1 MALIIC
7 PECGAS
13 VSSFS
18 DKCIHCGFPIA
29 AQELRDI
36 VGKNKQRIDDGD
48 TDFRDVSEDSQVNN
62 ICAIDG
68 VEFDLSDLMNYIYE
82 IRKAEGCVSEQE
94 RAKLIASLAEVC
106 HHVTETTMGKVI
118 DILIETG
125 SIPHEYKTYG
135 YRQLEKIREERKHAV
150 ELEALRKYRELTE
163 VETIKCP
170 KCGSTAVTTG
180 QRGYSILFGFDGS
193 SATVNRCGKCGHR
206 WKPRK

>member
-1 MALIIC
+1 MALITC

-18 DKCIHCGFPIA
+18 DKCIYCGFPIA
-29 AQELRDI
+29 AQELIDI
-36 VGKNKQRIDDGD
+36 VSKSKQRINDEDA
-48 TDFRDVSEDSQVNN
+48 DFRDDVNN
-62 ICAIDG
+62 KVNDICTIDG
-68 VEFDLSDLMNYIYE
+68 VEIDLGDLMHYIRE
-82 IRKAEGCVSEQE
+82 VRETEGCVSEE
-94 RAKLIASLAEVC
+94 DRAKLIASLAEVC
-106 HHVTETTMGKVI
+106 PHVTETTVGKVI

-125 SIPHEYKTYG
+125 ITPCEYKTFH
-135 YRQLEKIREERKHAV
+135 YRHGEQLREKWRKEA
-150 ELEALRKYRELTE
+150 ELEALRKYRESTE
-163 VETIKCP
+163 AETIKCP

>member
-29 AQELRDI
+29 AQELREI
-36 VGKNKQRIDDGD
+36 VNKNKKCVANADERGNDDIDDN
-48 TDFRDVSEDSQVNN
+48 TAN
-62 ICAIDG
+62 ICVVDG
-68 VEFDLSDLMNYIYE
+68 VEFDLSDLMNYIHE
-82 IRKAEGCVSEQE
+82 VQKAEGCVSEEE
-94 RAKLIASLAEVC
+94 RAKLISSLAEVC

-125 SIPHEYKTYG
+125 NVPQEYKTYG
-135 YRQLEKIREERKHAV
+135 YRQNEKFKEERKRTR
-150 ELEALRKYRELTE
+150 ELEALRKYRESIE

>member
-18 DKCIHCGFPIA
+18 DKCVHCGFPIA
-29 AQELRDI
+29 AQELRDT
-36 VGKNKQRIDDGD
+36 VSKNKQCMANDGERSNDD
-48 TDFRDVSEDSQVNN
+48 TVNV
-62 ICAIDG
+62 CAIDG
-68 VEFDLSDLMNYIYE
+68 VEFDLSDLMNYIHE
-82 IRKAEGCVSEQE
+82 VRKADGYVSEEE

-106 HHVTETTMGKVI
+106 HHVTETTIGKVI

-125 SIPHEYKTYG
+125 SIPREYKTYG
-135 YRQLEKIREERKHAV
+135 YKQNEKFEEERKRER
-150 ELEALRKYRELTE
+150 ELRALRKYRESIET
-163 VETIKCP
+163 ETIKCP

-180 QRGYSILFGFDGS
+180 QRGHSILFGFGGS
-193 SATVNRCGKCGHR
+193 STTVNRCGKCGHR